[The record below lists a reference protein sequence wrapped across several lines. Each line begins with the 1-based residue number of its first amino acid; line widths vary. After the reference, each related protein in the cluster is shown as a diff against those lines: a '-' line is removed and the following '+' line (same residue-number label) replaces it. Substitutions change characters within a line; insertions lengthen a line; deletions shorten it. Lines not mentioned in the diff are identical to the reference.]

1 MITKSIK
8 LQSILLIALTLFAF
22 SCSTESSISLDE
34 PSEVEDYVKFEL
46 QGEEVE
52 FDFQYSFGFSST
64 SFRDSI
70 SFTNTKELMHPDI
83 DGLEIQFEFL
93 SMQAHSQLDTVDSEV
108 VFDDGTTIPEN
119 IYKPRN
125 LKLNSTY
132 FTNPVTNTLEP
143 QNGITTI
150 EIYNNIYQGG
160 VVTLHYN
167 GNVYTSLL
175 PEGKSRPNDFLII
188 SSYDAEKHLA
198 EGTFSLTLYSE
209 AIEEY
214 ITIDKGEFSF

>member
-1 MITKSIK
+1 MK
-8 LQSILLIALTLFAF
+8 LQSILLIALTLFTI
-22 SCSTESSISLDE
+22 SCSTESETSLDE
-34 PSEVEDYVKFEL
+34 PTGLYEDYVKFEL
-46 QGEEVE
+46 QGEEIV
-52 FDFQYSFGFSST
+52 FDFQYSGGFSST

-70 SFTNTKELMHPDI
+70 SYSNSKGLMHSQI
-83 DGLEIQFEFL
+83 EGLEIEFQFL
-93 SMQAHSQLDTVDSEV
+93 SMQAHSQLDTVNSEV
-108 VFDDGTTIPEN
+108 IFDDGTTIPEN

-125 LKLNSTY
+125 LKLNSIY
-132 FTNPVTNTLEP
+132 LTNPVENILEP
-143 QNGITTI
+143 VEGYTHT
-150 EIYNNIYQGG
+150 EIYKSIYQGG

-175 PEGKSRPNDFLII
+175 PEGKERPNDFLII